1 MKGKAVTVHD
11 NTFMGPR
18 ICTRCGGNVDF
29 GQPCQECLA
38 WYYDAAPKF
47 DEMTD
52 EERATEILSWEFAE
66 IGFDLTYLR
75 IEELLGRELFKHEL
89 YYECGGVE
97 TLALEARNGVKLG
110 MLGVFAKILLLPE
123 EETVPIF
130 IDRDQEKI
138 AEHLKKY
145 PELTR
150 RSTIVLM
157 EELQRANIDFEVVNF
172 RPSHDFLVKA
182 SSPEFNIDSFI
193 EELKSGLVPR
203 VSTDDGPISDG

>member
-29 GQPCQECLA
+29 GQPCQACLS
-38 WYYDAAPKF
+38 WYYDVAPKF
-47 DEMTD
+47 EEMTD

-89 YYECGGVE
+89 YFECGGVE
-97 TLALEARNGVKLG
+97 TLALEARSGVKLG
-110 MLGVFAKILLLPE
+110 MVGVFAKILLLPE

-130 IDRDQEKI
+130 IDRDQEKV
-138 AEHLKKY
+138 AQYLRKY
-145 PELTR
+145 PEPTR

-157 EELQRANIDFEVVNF
+157 EELERADIQFDVINF
-172 RPSHDFLVKA
+172 RPSHDFLVKV
-182 SSPEFNIDSFI
+182 SSPDFNIDSFI
-193 EELKSGLVPR
+193 EDLKAGWSAHVEG
-203 VSTDDGPISDG
+203 SDGPISDG

>member
-11 NTFMGPR
+11 NTFFGPR

-29 GQPCQECLA
+29 GQPCQDCLT
-38 WYYDAAPKF
+38 WYYDEAPTF
-47 DEMTD
+47 DQMTD
-52 EERATEILSWEFAE
+52 DERAAEILSWEYAE

-89 YYECGGVE
+89 YFECGGVE
-97 TLALEARNGVKLG
+97 TLALEAKSGVKLG

-157 EELQRANIDFEVVNF
+157 EELERAGIKFDVVEF

-182 SSPEFNIDSFI
+182 SSPDFSIEKFI
-193 EELKSGLVPR
+193 EELKSGKSNHF
-203 VSTDDGPISDG
+203 VSGDGPLSDG